1 MLTLS
6 GKAFIVTGSSSG
18 IGFAIVRAL
27 AAGGARI
34 VIHGSSR
41 SKVEEASRQLGNA
54 PALVADLQEPGA
66 GAEIVSFAIAAHGR
80 IDGLVNNAGIFPR
93 GDIEST
99 DAALFDRIFA
109 VNVRAPLLL
118 AKAAVEAFR
127 AQGSPGSIVNIGSLN
142 AYSGQ
147 TDLLP
152 YSMSKGALMTMTR
165 NLADALSGERIR
177 VNQLNVGWTLTE
189 TEMTTQRRA
198 GRPDDWFKRLNKL
211 VAPPGS
217 LLSPDLVAAHTLFWL
232 SENSAPVTGQ
242 VYEVE
247 QYPVIG
253 RNLIN
258 RL

>member
-1 MLTLS
+1 MLS

-27 AAGGARI
+27 VAEGAKV

-41 SKVEEASRQLGNA
+41 SKVDEAARQLGNA
-54 PALVADLQEPGA
+54 PAIVADLQEAGA
-66 GAEIVSFAIAAHGR
+66 AAEIVSFAIAAHGR

-93 GDIEST
+93 GDIDST

-109 VNVRAPLLL
+109 VNARAPLLL
-118 AKAAVEAFR
+118 SQAAIQAFR
-127 AQGSPGSIVNIGSLN
+127 SQGTPASIVNIGSLN
-142 AYSGQ
+142 AYTGQ

-165 NLADALSGERIR
+165 NLGDALASERIR

-189 TEMTTQRRA
+189 TEMATQRRS
-198 GRPDDWFKRLNKL
+198 GRPDDWFKQLNP
-211 VAPPGS
+211 VFAPTGR
-217 LLSPDLVAAHTLFWL
+217 LLSPEMVTEHVLFWL
-232 SENSAPVTGQ
+232 SERSAPVTGQ

-258 RL
+258 RF

>member
-1 MLTLS
+1 MLS
-6 GKAFIVTGSSSG
+6 GKVFIVTGSSSG

-27 AAGGARI
+27 AAEGARI

-41 SKVEEASRQLGNA
+41 SKVDEASRQLGHA

-93 GDIEST
+93 GDIDST
-99 DAALFDRIFA
+99 DVALFDRIFA

-118 AKAAVEAFR
+118 SKAAVQAFR
-127 AQGSPGSIVNIGSLN
+127 SQGSPGSIVNIGSIN
-142 AYSGQ
+142 AYTGQ

-165 NLADALSGERIR
+165 NLADALSAERIR
-177 VNQLNVGWTLTE
+177 VNQLNAGWTLTE
-189 TEMTTQRRA
+189 TEMATQRRG
-198 GRPDDWFKRLNKL
+198 GRPDDWFKRLNPL
-211 VAPPGS
+211 VAPTGN
-217 LLSPDLVAAHTLFWL
+217 LLSPEMVAAHVLFWL
-232 SENSAPVTGQ
+232 SEQSAPVTGQ

-253 RNLIN
+253 RNPIN